1 MNWGEKT
8 LPRTRYIFYQFID
21 CVALKNS
28 KTKLNIVLK
37 KVRFEFFLLLL
48 GTAVGNITTSSDLI
62 IYRTVSLLF

>member
-8 LPRTRYIFYQFID
+8 LPRTRNIFYQFID

-37 KVRFEFFLLLL
+37 KVRFDFFF
-48 GTAVGNITTSSDLI
+48 
-62 IYRTVSLLF
+62 YCY